1 MRGFSK
7 LVYLVIVGGGKVGAP
22 LASSLINEGHEVF
35 ILDNNPETVASLQ
48 RELGMVATVGEATSV
63 RALQDAG
70 ASRAGALIATTDSDE
85 DNLAACQL
93 AKTNFDVARTIAV
106 AHSPEN
112 AELFDLAGVDLVVS
126 ATDLVLVNLAT
137 ALPAHPLIRLMP
149 LANRSH
155 ELVAIKLPGAGSVV
169 GRTLSE
175 LTLPYGTKIVL
186 MVTAEGQS
194 KTPNADAL
202 IEAEDEIIALSPAN
216 STAELWELLT
226 ELR

>member
-1 MRGFSK
+1 M
-7 LVYLVIVGGGKVGAP
+7 YLVIVGGGKVGAP

-35 ILDNNPETVASLQ
+35 VLDNNPDTIASLQ
-48 RELGMVATVGEATSV
+48 RELGMIATIGEATSV

-70 ASRAGALIATTDSDE
+70 TARASALIATTDSDE

-93 AKTNFDVARTIAV
+93 ARANFDVPRTIAV
-106 AHSPEN
+106 ANSPEN
-112 AELFDLAGVDLVVS
+112 AKLFDLVGVDLVVS
-126 ATDLVLVNLAT
+126 ATDLVLANLAT

-149 LANRSH
+149 IADRSQ
-155 ELVAIKLPGAGSVV
+155 ELVAIKLPASGTVV

-175 LTLPYGTKIVL
+175 ITLPYGTKIIL

-194 KTPNADAL
+194 KTPDADAL
-202 IEAEDEIIALSPAN
+202 IEAEDEIVALSPAN
-216 STAELWELLT
+216 STAELWELFT

>member
-1 MRGFSK
+1 M
-7 LVYLVIVGGGKVGAP
+7 YLVIVGGGKVGAP

-35 ILDNNPETVASLQ
+35 VLDHNPDVVATLQ
-48 RELGMVATVGEATSV
+48 RELGMIATTGEATSV

-70 ASRAGALIATTDSDE
+70 TARAGALIATTDSDA

-93 AKTNFDVARTIAV
+93 ARTNFDIARTIAI

-112 AELFDLAGVDLVVS
+112 SELFDRSGVDLVVS
-126 ATDLVLVNLAT
+126 ATDLVLANLAT

-149 LANRSH
+149 VADRSQ
-155 ELVAIKLPGAGSVV
+155 ELVAIKLPSAGTAI
-169 GRTLSE
+169 GLTLSE
-175 LTLPYGTKIVL
+175 LRLPYGTKIVL
-186 MVTAEGQS
+186 IITTGGQS
-194 KTPNADAL
+194 KPPDSDAI
-202 IEAEDEIIALSPAN
+202 IEAEDEIIALSPTN

>member
-1 MRGFSK
+1 M
-7 LVYLVIVGGGKVGAP
+7 YLIIVGGGKVGAP

-35 ILDNNPETVASLQ
+35 VLDHNPDVVASLQ
-48 RELGMVATVGEATSV
+48 RELGMIATIGEATSV
-63 RALQDAG
+63 RALKDAG
-70 ASRAGALIATTDSDE
+70 AARAGALIATTDSDE

-93 AKTNFDVARTIAV
+93 ARTNFDVARTMAI

-112 AELFDLAGVDLVVS
+112 SELFDRSGVDIVVS
-126 ATDLVLVNLAT
+126 ATDLVLANLTT

-149 LANRSH
+149 VADRSQ
-155 ELVAIKLPGAGSVV
+155 ELVAIKLPSAGTAI

-175 LTLPYGTKIVL
+175 LRLPYGTKIVL
-186 MVTAEGQS
+186 IITAAGQS
-194 KTPNADAL
+194 KPVDSEAI

>member
-1 MRGFSK
+1 
-7 LVYLVIVGGGKVGAP
+7 LYLVIVGGGKVGAP

-35 ILDNNPETVASLQ
+35 VLDNNPDTVAALQ
-48 RELGMVATVGEATSV
+48 RDLGMVATIGDATSV

-70 ASRAGALIATTDSDE
+70 ASRAGALIATTDSDA

-93 AKTNFDVARTIAV
+93 ARTNFDVPRTIAV

-112 AELFDLAGVDLVVS
+112 AELFDLAGIDLVVS
-126 ATDLVLVNLAT
+126 ATDLVLSNLAT

-149 LANRSH
+149 VADRSQ
-155 ELVAIKLPGAGSVV
+155 ELVAIKLPASGTVI

-186 MVTAEGQS
+186 MITADGRS
-194 KTPNADAL
+194 KTPEADTL
-202 IEAEDEIIALSPAN
+202 VEAEDEIVALSPSN
-216 STAELWELLT
+216 STAELWEFLT

>member
-1 MRGFSK
+1 M
-7 LVYLVIVGGGKVGAP
+7 YLIIVGGGKVGAP

-35 ILDNNPETVASLQ
+35 VLDHNPDVVASLQ
-48 RELGMVATVGEATSV
+48 RELGMIATIGEATSV
-63 RALQDAG
+63 RALKDAG
-70 ASRAGALIATTDSDE
+70 AARAGALIATTDSDE

-93 AKTNFDVARTIAV
+93 ARTNFDVARTMAI

-112 AELFDLAGVDLVVS
+112 SELFDRSGVDIVVS
-126 ATDLVLVNLAT
+126 ATDLVLANLTT

-149 LANRSH
+149 VADRSQ
-155 ELVAIKLPGAGSVV
+155 ELVAIKLPSAGTAI
-169 GRTLSE
+169 GRILSE
-175 LTLPYGTKIVL
+175 LRLPYGTKIVL
-186 MVTAEGQS
+186 IITAAGQS
-194 KTPNADAL
+194 KPVDSEAI

>member
-1 MRGFSK
+1 M
-7 LVYLVIVGGGKVGAP
+7 YLVIVGGGKVGSP

-35 ILDNNPETVASLQ
+35 VLDHDPEAVATLQ
-48 RELGMVATVGEATSV
+48 RELGMIATIGEAASV

-70 ASRAGALIATTDSDE
+70 AARAGALIAVTNSDE

-93 AKTNFDVARTIAV
+93 ARTNFDVPRTIAI

-112 AELFDLAGVDLVVS
+112 AELFVLAGVDLVVS
-126 ATDLVLVNLAT
+126 ATDLVLSNLAT

-149 LANRSH
+149 IADRSQ
-155 ELVAIKLPGAGSVV
+155 ELVAIKLPAAGTAI

-175 LTLPYGTKIVL
+175 ITLPYGTKIVL
-186 MVTAEGQS
+186 MITAEGQS
-194 KTPNADAL
+194 KTPDADAL

>member
-1 MRGFSK
+1 M
-7 LVYLVIVGGGKVGAP
+7 YLVIVGGGKVGAP

-35 ILDNNPETVASLQ
+35 VLDNNPDTIASLR
-48 RELGMVATVGEATSV
+48 RELGMIATIGEATSV

-70 ASRAGALIATTDSDE
+70 TARASALIATTDSDE

-93 AKTNFDVARTIAV
+93 ARANFDVPRTIAV

-112 AELFDLAGVDLVVS
+112 AELFELVGVDLVVS
-126 ATDLVLVNLAT
+126 ATDLVLANLAT

-149 LANRSH
+149 IADRSQ
-155 ELVAIKLPGAGSVV
+155 ELVAIKLPASGTVV

-175 LTLPYGTKIVL
+175 ITLPYGTKIIL
-186 MVTAEGQS
+186 MITAEGQS
-194 KTPNADAL
+194 KTPDADAL
-202 IEAEDEIIALSPAN
+202 IEGEDEIVALSPVN

>member
-1 MRGFSK
+1 M
-7 LVYLVIVGGGKVGAP
+7 YLVIVGGGKVGSP

-35 ILDNNPETVASLQ
+35 VLDNNPDTVAKIQ
-48 RELGMVATVGEATSV
+48 RELGMIATIGDATSL

-70 ASRAGALIATTDSDE
+70 ASRAGAIIAATDSDE

-93 AKTNFDVARTIAV
+93 ARTNFDVPRTIAV

-112 AELFDLAGVDLVVS
+112 AELFDFAGVDLVVS
-126 ATDLVLVNLAT
+126 ATDLVLANLAT

-149 LANRSH
+149 IADRTQ
-155 ELVAIKLPGAGSVV
+155 ELVAIKLPAAGTAI

-175 LTLPYGTKIVL
+175 ITLPYGAKIVL
-186 MVTAEGQS
+186 MITSEGHQKS
-194 KTPNADAL
+194 PDSDPV

>member
-1 MRGFSK
+1 M
-7 LVYLVIVGGGKVGAP
+7 YLVIVGGGKVGAP

-35 ILDNNPETVASLQ
+35 VLDNNPDTIASLQ
-48 RELGMVATVGEATSV
+48 RELGMIATIGEATSV

-70 ASRAGALIATTDSDE
+70 TARASALIATTDSDE

-93 AKTNFDVARTIAV
+93 ARANFDVPRTIAV
-106 AHSPEN
+106 ANSPEN
-112 AELFDLAGVDLVVS
+112 AELFDLVGVDLVVS
-126 ATDLVLVNLAT
+126 ATDLVLANLAT

-149 LANRSH
+149 IADRSQ
-155 ELVAIKLPGAGSVV
+155 ELVAIKLPSSGTVV

-175 LTLPYGTKIVL
+175 ITLPYGTKIIL

-194 KTPNADAL
+194 KTPDADTL
-202 IEAEDEIIALSPAN
+202 IEAEDEIVALSPAN
-216 STAELWELLT
+216 STAELWELFT

>member
-1 MRGFSK
+1 M
-7 LVYLVIVGGGKVGAP
+7 YLVIVGGGKVGAP

-35 ILDNNPETVASLQ
+35 VLDHDPDVVASLQ
-48 RELGMVATVGEATSV
+48 RELGMIATTGEATSV

-70 ASRAGALIATTDSDE
+70 AARAGALIATTDSDA
-85 DNLAACQL
+85 DNLATCQL
-93 AKTNFDVARTIAV
+93 ARTNFNIARTIAI

-112 AELFDLAGVDLVVS
+112 SELFDRSGVDLVVS
-126 ATDLVLVNLAT
+126 ATDLVLANLTT

-149 LANRSH
+149 VADRSQ
-155 ELVAIKLPGAGSVV
+155 ELVAIKLPAAGTAI

-175 LTLPYGTKIVL
+175 LRLPYGTKIVL
-186 MVTAEGQS
+186 IITAAGQS
-194 KTPNADAL
+194 KPPDSDAI
-202 IEAEDEIIALSPAN
+202 IETEDEIIALSPTN

>member
-1 MRGFSK
+1 
-7 LVYLVIVGGGKVGAP
+7 LYLVIVGGGKVGAP

-35 ILDNNPETVASLQ
+35 VLDNDPDTVASLQ
-48 RELGMVATVGEATSV
+48 RELGMIATVGDATSV

-70 ASRAGALIATTDSDE
+70 ASRAGAIIAATNSDE

-93 AKTNFDVARTIAV
+93 ARTNFNIPRTIAV

-112 AELFDLAGVDLVVS
+112 AHLFDLAGVDLVVS
-126 ATDLVLVNLAT
+126 ATDLVLANLAT
-137 ALPAHPLIRLMP
+137 ALPAHPLVRLMP
-149 LANRSH
+149 IADRSQ
-155 ELVAIKLPGAGSVV
+155 ELVAIKLPAAGTAIGRSVA
-169 GRTLSE
+169 E

-186 MVTAEGQS
+186 MITEGGQLKDLDS
-194 KTPNADAL
+194 DVMF
-202 IEAEDEIIALSPAN
+202 EAEDEVIALSPTN

>member
-1 MRGFSK
+1 M
-7 LVYLVIVGGGKVGAP
+7 YLVIIGGGKVGAP

-35 ILDNNPETVASLQ
+35 VLDNNPDTIASLQ
-48 RELGMVATVGEATSV
+48 RELGMIATIGEATSV

-70 ASRAGALIATTDSDE
+70 TARASALIATTDSDE

-93 AKTNFDVARTIAV
+93 ARANFDVPRTIAV
-106 AHSPEN
+106 ANSPEN
-112 AELFDLAGVDLVVS
+112 AELFDLVGVDLVVS
-126 ATDLVLVNLAT
+126 ATDLVLANLAT

-149 LANRSH
+149 IADRSQ
-155 ELVAIKLPGAGSVV
+155 ELVAIKLPASGTVV

-175 LTLPYGTKIVL
+175 ITLPYGTKIIL
-186 MVTAEGQS
+186 MITAEGQS
-194 KTPNADAL
+194 KTPDADAL
-202 IEAEDEIIALSPAN
+202 FEGEDEIVALSPVN

>member
-1 MRGFSK
+1 M
-7 LVYLVIVGGGKVGAP
+7 YLIIVGGGKVGAP

-35 ILDNNPETVASLQ
+35 VLDHNPDVVASLQ
-48 RELGMVATVGEATSV
+48 RELGMIATIGEATSV
-63 RALQDAG
+63 RALKDAG
-70 ASRAGALIATTDSDE
+70 AARAGALIATTDSDA

-93 AKTNFDVARTIAV
+93 ARTNFDVARTIAI

-112 AELFDLAGVDLVVS
+112 SELFDRSGVDIVVS
-126 ATDLVLVNLAT
+126 ATDLVLANLTT

-149 LANRSH
+149 VADRSQ
-155 ELVAIKLPGAGSVV
+155 ELVAIKLPSAGTAI

-175 LTLPYGTKIVL
+175 LRLPYGTKIVL
-186 MVTAEGQS
+186 IITAAGQS
-194 KTPNADAL
+194 KPLDSEAI

>member
-1 MRGFSK
+1 M
-7 LVYLVIVGGGKVGAP
+7 YLVIVGGGKVGSP

-35 ILDNNPETVASLQ
+35 VLDHDPDAVANLQ
-48 RELGMVATVGEATSV
+48 RELGMIATIGEATSV

-70 ASRAGALIATTDSDE
+70 ASRAGALIAVTNSDE

-93 AKTNFDVARTIAV
+93 ARTNFDVPRTIAL

-112 AELFDLAGVDLVVS
+112 AVLFDLAGVDLVVS
-126 ATDLVLVNLAT
+126 ATDLVLSNLAT

-149 LANRSH
+149 IADRSQ
-155 ELVAIKLPGAGSVV
+155 ELVAIKLPAAGTVI

-175 LTLPYGTKIVL
+175 ITLPYGTKVVL
-186 MVTAEGQS
+186 MITAEGQS
-194 KTPNADAL
+194 KTPEADTL
-202 IEAEDEIIALSPAN
+202 IEAEDEIVALSPAN

>member
-1 MRGFSK
+1 M
-7 LVYLVIVGGGKVGAP
+7 YLIIVGGGKVGAP

-35 ILDNNPETVASLQ
+35 VLDHNPDVVASLQ
-48 RELGMVATVGEATSV
+48 RELGMIATIGEATSV
-63 RALQDAG
+63 RALKDAG
-70 ASRAGALIATTDSDE
+70 AARAGALIAATDSDA

-93 AKTNFDVARTIAV
+93 ARTNFDIARTIAI

-112 AELFDLAGVDLVVS
+112 SELFDRSGVDIVVS
-126 ATDLVLVNLAT
+126 ATDLVLANLTT

-149 LANRSH
+149 VADRSQ
-155 ELVAIKLPGAGSVV
+155 ELVAIKLPSAGTAI

-175 LTLPYGTKIVL
+175 LRLPYGTKIVL
-186 MVTAEGQS
+186 IITAAGQS
-194 KTPNADAL
+194 KPLDSEAI

>member
-1 MRGFSK
+1 M
-7 LVYLVIVGGGKVGAP
+7 YLVIVGGGKVGAP

-35 ILDNNPETVASLQ
+35 VLDNDPDAVANIQ
-48 RELGMVATVGEATSV
+48 RELGMIATIGEATSV

-70 ASRAGALIATTDSDE
+70 AARAGALIAVTNSDE

-93 AKTNFDVARTIAV
+93 ARTNFDVPRTIAV

-112 AELFDLAGVDLVVS
+112 AELFDLAGIDLVVS
-126 ATDLVLVNLAT
+126 ATDLVLSNLAT
-137 ALPAHPLIRLMP
+137 ALPAHPLIKLMP
-149 LANRSH
+149 IADRTQ
-155 ELVAIKLPGAGSVV
+155 ELVAIKLPAAGTAI

-175 LTLPYGTKIVL
+175 ITLPYGTRIVL
-186 MVTAEGQS
+186 MITSEGHS
-194 KTPNADAL
+194 KTPDADAV
-202 IEAEDEIIALSPAN
+202 IEAEDQIVALSPAN

>member
-1 MRGFSK
+1 M
-7 LVYLVIVGGGKVGAP
+7 YLVIVGGGKVGAP

-35 ILDNNPETVASLQ
+35 VLDNDPDTVASLQ
-48 RELGMVATVGEATSV
+48 RELGMVATIGDATSV

-70 ASRAGALIATTDSDE
+70 AARAGALIATTNSDA
-85 DNLAACQL
+85 DNLSACQL
-93 AKTNFDVARTIAV
+93 ARTNFDVPRTIAV

-126 ATDLVLVNLAT
+126 ATDLVLSNLAT

-149 LANRSH
+149 VADRTQ
-155 ELVAIKLPGAGSVV
+155 ELVAIKLPAAGTAI

-186 MVTAEGQS
+186 MITAEGHS
-194 KTPNADAL
+194 KTPDADAL
-202 IEAEDEIIALSPAN
+202 IEAEDEIVALTPAN
-216 STAELWELLT
+216 STNELWELLT

>member
-1 MRGFSK
+1 M
-7 LVYLVIVGGGKVGAP
+7 YLVIVGGGKVGAP

-35 ILDNNPETVASLQ
+35 VLDNNPDTIASLQ
-48 RELGMVATVGEATSV
+48 RELGMIATIGEATSV

-70 ASRAGALIATTDSDE
+70 TARASALIATTDSDE

-93 AKTNFDVARTIAV
+93 ARANFDVPRTIAV
-106 AHSPEN
+106 ANSPEN
-112 AELFDLAGVDLVVS
+112 AELFDLVGVDLVVS
-126 ATDLVLVNLAT
+126 ATDLVLANLAT

-149 LANRSH
+149 IADRSQ
-155 ELVAIKLPGAGSVV
+155 ELVAIKLPASGTVV

-175 LTLPYGTKIVL
+175 ITLPYGTKIIL

-194 KTPNADAL
+194 KTPDAAAL
-202 IEAEDEIIALSPAN
+202 IEAEDEIVALSPAN
-216 STAELWELLT
+216 STAELWELFT